1 MKKYILISLFLSFV
15 LVACN
20 KTSITN
26 DPKVDA
32 RNMTEQL
39 VKAAENNDIV
49 AVDEMLGK
57 YYEAYS
63 KKDLA
68 DRVVF
73 IQDGHDCE
81 AFNKSDVWDNFT
93 KSDEFKNSTN
103 NKRFEIL
110 YHETRQEAERLGV
123 W

>member
-1 MKKYILISLFLSFV
+1 MKKYILLSLFLSFV
-15 LVACN
+15 IVACN

-26 DPKVDA
+26 DPKEDA

-49 AVDEMLGK
+49 AADEIMGK

-68 DRVVF
+68 DKVVF
-73 IQDGHDCE
+73 IQNVHDCE
-81 AFNKSDVWDNFT
+81 AFNKSDVWWDFCQ
-93 KSDEFKNSTN
+93 SDEFVNSAN

-110 YHETRQEAERLGV
+110 YQETREEAKRLGV

>member
-1 MKKYILISLFLSFV
+1 MFVIEKFIL
-15 LVACN
+15 
-20 KTSITN
+20 
-26 DPKVDA
+26 A
-32 RNMTEQL
+32 RKL
-39 VKAAENNDIV
+39 R
-49 AVDEMLGK
+49 GK
-57 YYEAYS
+57 S

-73 IQDGHDCE
+73 IQDVHDCE

>member
-32 RNMTEQL
+32 RNMAEQL

-49 AVDEMLGK
+49 AVDEILGK

-73 IQDGHDCE
+73 IQDVNDCE
-81 AFNKSDVWDNFT
+81 AFNKSNVWDDFT

>member
-49 AVDEMLGK
+49 AVDEILGK

-73 IQDGHDCE
+73 IQDVHVCE
-81 AFNKSDVWDNFT
+81 ALNKSDVWDNFT